1 MEEQFAQR
9 LRLEPLAALRDWDDP
24 DQLRQVERTLV
35 TMEADLSGYRH
46 DLHERIDACTAE
58 LVGRYRS
65 DPEQLRS
72 LGPPSRQRRRGGA
85 SVPEA
90 TLDLGWASF
99 PSPAGQAFSSQIGQE
114 SVR

>member
-35 TMEADLSGYRH
+35 TTEADLSGYRH

-72 LGPPSRQRRRGGA
+72 LGPPLR
-85 SVPEA
+85 
-90 TLDLGWASF
+90 
-99 PSPAGQAFSSQIGQE
+99 
-114 SVR
+114 